1 MIDLVKD
8 FDYLLLDATFY
19 NSKEINRD
27 ISEIPHP
34 LVSETIE
41 LLDSLSKENKGKVS
55 HKFSFTNNGKESI
68 KILTVKPSCGCTTPN
83 WSKDEIKPGKK
94 GFIIAEYNPK
104 GRPGVFRKS
113 LSVITNNNRRSLIFI
128 KGKVVR

>member
-1 MIDLVKD
+1 MNQ
-8 FDYLLLDATFY
+8 LLTLSFILFSFFNSFSQKPEIVFETPEY
-19 NSKEINRD
+19 NFGD
-27 ISEIPHP
+27 IQ
-34 LVSETIE
+34 
-41 LLDSLSKENKGKVS
+41 ENKGKVS
-55 HKFSFTNNGKESI
+55 YKFSFINNGKESI
-68 KILTVKPSCGCTTPN
+68 RILTVKPSCGCTTPN

-113 LSVITNNNRRSLIFI
+113 LSVITNDNRRSLIFI

>member
-1 MIDLVKD
+1 MKQ
-8 FDYLLLDATFY
+8 LLTLSFILFSFF
-19 NSKEINRD
+19 NSFSQK
-27 ISEIPHP
+27 SEI
-34 LVSETIE
+34 VFETPEYNFGDIQ
-41 LLDSLSKENKGKVS
+41 ENKGKVS

-68 KILTVKPSCGCTTPN
+68 RILTVKPSCGCTTPN

>member
-1 MIDLVKD
+1 MKQ
-8 FDYLLLDATFY
+8 LLPLSFILFSFF
-19 NSKEINRD
+19 NSFSQK
-27 ISEIPHP
+27 SEI
-34 LVSETIE
+34 VFETPEYNFVDIQ
-41 LLDSLSKENKGKVS
+41 ENKGKVS

-68 KILTVKPSCGCTTPN
+68 RILTVKPSCGCTTPN

-104 GRPGVFRKS
+104 GTPGVFRKS
-113 LSVITNNNRRSLIFI
+113 HSVITNDNRRSLIFI

>member
-1 MIDLVKD
+1 MKQ
-8 FDYLLLDATFY
+8 LLTLSFILFSFF
-19 NSKEINRD
+19 NSYSQK
-27 ISEIPHP
+27 SEI
-34 LVSETIE
+34 VFETPEYNFGDIQ
-41 LLDSLSKENKGKVS
+41 ENKGKVS

-68 KILTVKPSCGCTTPN
+68 RILTVKPSCGCTTPN

-113 LSVITNNNRRSLIFI
+113 LSVITNDNRRSLIFI
-128 KGKVVR
+128 KGKVIR

>member
-1 MIDLVKD
+1 MKQ
-8 FDYLLLDATFY
+8 LLTLSFILFSFF
-19 NSKEINRD
+19 NSFSQK
-27 ISEIPHP
+27 SEI
-34 LVSETIE
+34 VFETPEYNFGDIQ
-41 LLDSLSKENKGKVS
+41 ENKGKVS
-55 HKFSFTNNGKESI
+55 HKFSFTNNGTESI
-68 KILTVKPSCGCTTPN
+68 RILTVKPSCGCTTPN

-113 LSVITNNNRRSLIFI
+113 LSVITNDNRRSLIFI

>member
-1 MIDLVKD
+1 MNQILTLN
-8 FDYLLLDATFY
+8 FILFSFF
-19 NSKEINRD
+19 NSFSQK
-27 ISEIPHP
+27 SEI
-34 LVSETIE
+34 VFETPEYNFGDIQ
-41 LLDSLSKENKGKVS
+41 ENKGKVS

-68 KILTVKPSCGCTTPN
+68 RILTVKPSCGCTTPN

-113 LSVITNNNRRSLIFI
+113 LSVITNDNRRSLIFI

>member
-1 MIDLVKD
+1 MKQ
-8 FDYLLLDATFY
+8 LLTLSLILFSFF
-19 NSKEINRD
+19 NSFSQK
-27 ISEIPHP
+27 SEI
-34 LVSETIE
+34 VFETPEYNFGDIQ
-41 LLDSLSKENKGKVS
+41 ENKGKVS

-68 KILTVKPSCGCTTPN
+68 RILTVKPSCGCTTPN

-113 LSVITNNNRRSLIFI
+113 LSVISNDNRRSLIFI

>member
-1 MIDLVKD
+1 MKQ
-8 FDYLLLDATFY
+8 LLTLSFILFSFF
-19 NSKEINRD
+19 NSFSQK
-27 ISEIPHP
+27 SEI
-34 LVSETIE
+34 VFETLEYNFGDIQ
-41 LLDSLSKENKGKVS
+41 ENKGKVS

-68 KILTVKPSCGCTTPN
+68 RILTVKPSCGCTTPN

-113 LSVITNNNRRSLIFI
+113 LSVITNDNRRSLIFI

>member
-1 MIDLVKD
+1 MNQILTLS
-8 FDYLLLDATFY
+8 FILFSFF
-19 NSKEINRD
+19 NSFSQK
-27 ISEIPHP
+27 SEI
-34 LVSETIE
+34 VFETPEFNFGDIQ
-41 LLDSLSKENKGKVS
+41 ENKGKVS

-68 KILTVKPSCGCTTPN
+68 RILTVKPSCGCTTPN
-83 WSKDEIKPGKK
+83 WSKDVIKPGKK

-113 LSVITNNNRRSLIFI
+113 LSVITNDNRRSLIFI

>member
-1 MIDLVKD
+1 MKQLFTLSFIL
-8 FDYLLLDATFY
+8 FSFF
-19 NSKEINRD
+19 NSFSQK
-27 ISEIPHP
+27 SEI
-34 LVSETIE
+34 VFETPEYNFGDIQ
-41 LLDSLSKENKGKVS
+41 ENKGKVS
-55 HKFSFTNNGKESI
+55 YKFSFTNNGKESI
-68 KILTVKPSCGCTTPN
+68 RILTVKPSCGCTTPN

-113 LSVITNNNRRSLIFI
+113 LSVITNDNRRSLIFI

>member
-1 MIDLVKD
+1 MKQ
-8 FDYLLLDATFY
+8 LLTLSFILFSFF
-19 NSKEINRD
+19 NSFSQK
-27 ISEIPHP
+27 SEIAF
-34 LVSETIE
+34 ETPEYNFGDIQ
-41 LLDSLSKENKGKVS
+41 ENKGKVS

-113 LSVITNNNRRSLIFI
+113 LSVITNDNRRSLIFI

>member
-1 MIDLVKD
+1 MKQ
-8 FDYLLLDATFY
+8 LLTLSFILFSFFNSFSQKPEIVFETPEY
-19 NSKEINRD
+19 NFGD
-27 ISEIPHP
+27 IQ
-34 LVSETIE
+34 
-41 LLDSLSKENKGKVS
+41 ENKGKVS

-68 KILTVKPSCGCTTPN
+68 RILTVKPSCGCTTPN

-94 GFIIAEYNPK
+94 GFILAEYNPK

-113 LSVITNNNRRSLIFI
+113 LSVITNDNRRSLIFI

>member
-1 MIDLVKD
+1 MKQ
-8 FDYLLLDATFY
+8 LLTLSFILFSFF
-19 NSKEINRD
+19 NSFSQK
-27 ISEIPHP
+27 SEI
-34 LVSETIE
+34 VFETPEYNFGDIQ
-41 LLDSLSKENKGKVS
+41 ENKGKVS
-55 HKFSFTNNGKESI
+55 HKFNFTNNGKESI
-68 KILTVKPSCGCTTPN
+68 RILTVKPSCGCTTPN

-113 LSVITNNNRRSLIFI
+113 LSVITNDNRRSLIFI

>member
-1 MIDLVKD
+1 MNQILTLS
-8 FDYLLLDATFY
+8 FILFSFF
-19 NSKEINRD
+19 NSFSQK
-27 ISEIPHP
+27 SEI
-34 LVSETIE
+34 VFETPEYNFGDIQ
-41 LLDSLSKENKGKVS
+41 ENKGKVS

-68 KILTVKPSCGCTTPN
+68 RILTVKPSCGCTTPN

-113 LSVITNNNRRSLIFI
+113 LSVITSDNRRSLIFI
-128 KGKVVR
+128 KGKVVK

>member
-1 MIDLVKD
+1 MKQ
-8 FDYLLLDATFY
+8 LLTLSFILFSFF
-19 NSKEINRD
+19 NSFSQK
-27 ISEIPHP
+27 SEI
-34 LVSETIE
+34 VFETPEYNFGDIQ
-41 LLDSLSKENKGKVS
+41 ENKGRVS

-68 KILTVKPSCGCTTPN
+68 RILTVKPSCGCTTPN

-113 LSVITNNNRRSLIFI
+113 LSVITNDNRRSLIFI

>member
-1 MIDLVKD
+1 MNQ
-8 FDYLLLDATFY
+8 LLTLSFILFSFF
-19 NSKEINRD
+19 NSFSQK
-27 ISEIPHP
+27 SEI
-34 LVSETIE
+34 VFETPEYNFGDIQ
-41 LLDSLSKENKGKVS
+41 ENKGKVS
-55 HKFSFTNNGKESI
+55 YKFSFINNGKESI
-68 KILTVKPSCGCTTPN
+68 RILTVKPSCGCTTPN

-113 LSVITNNNRRSLIFI
+113 LSVITNDNRRSLIFI

>member
-1 MIDLVKD
+1 MGSEMCI
-8 FDYLLLDATFY
+8 
-19 NSKEINRD
+19 RD
-27 ISEIPHP
+27 RSEI
-34 LVSETIE
+34 VFETPEYNFGDIQ
-41 LLDSLSKENKGKVS
+41 ENKGKVS

-68 KILTVKPSCGCTTPN
+68 RILTVKPSCGCTTPN

-113 LSVITNNNRRSLIFI
+113 LSVITNDNRRSLIFI

>member
-1 MIDLVKD
+1 MNQ
-8 FDYLLLDATFY
+8 LLTLSFILFSFFNSFSQKPEIVFENPEY
-19 NSKEINRD
+19 NFGD
-27 ISEIPHP
+27 IQ
-34 LVSETIE
+34 
-41 LLDSLSKENKGKVS
+41 ENKGKVS

-68 KILTVKPSCGCTTPN
+68 RILTVKPSCGCTTPN

-113 LSVITNNNRRSLIFI
+113 LSVITNDNRRSLIFI

>member
-1 MIDLVKD
+1 MNQILTLSFILFSFFNSFSQKPEIV
-8 FDYLLLDATFY
+8 FETPEY
-19 NSKEINRD
+19 NFGD
-27 ISEIPHP
+27 IQ
-34 LVSETIE
+34 
-41 LLDSLSKENKGKVS
+41 ENKGKVS

-68 KILTVKPSCGCTTPN
+68 RILTVKPSCGCTTPN

-113 LSVITNNNRRSLIFI
+113 LSVITNDNRRSLIFI

>member
-1 MIDLVKD
+1 MKQ
-8 FDYLLLDATFY
+8 LLTLSFIFFSFF
-19 NSKEINRD
+19 NSFSQK
-27 ISEIPHP
+27 SEI
-34 LVSETIE
+34 VFETPEYNFGDIQ
-41 LLDSLSKENKGKVS
+41 ENKGKVS

-68 KILTVKPSCGCTTPN
+68 RILTVKPSCGCTTPN

-113 LSVITNNNRRSLIFI
+113 LSVITNDNRRSLIFI

>member
-1 MIDLVKD
+1 MKQLLTLRFILVS
-8 FDYLLLDATFY
+8 FF
-19 NSKEINRD
+19 NSFSQK
-27 ISEIPHP
+27 SEI
-34 LVSETIE
+34 VFETPEYNFGDIQ
-41 LLDSLSKENKGKVS
+41 ENKGKVS

-68 KILTVKPSCGCTTPN
+68 RILTVKPSCGCTTPN

>member
-1 MIDLVKD
+1 MKQ
-8 FDYLLLDATFY
+8 LLTLSFILFSFF
-19 NSKEINRD
+19 NSYSQK
-27 ISEIPHP
+27 SEI
-34 LVSETIE
+34 VFETPEYNFGDIQ
-41 LLDSLSKENKGKVS
+41 ENKGKVS

-68 KILTVKPSCGCTTPN
+68 RILTVKPSCGCTTPN

-113 LSVITNNNRRSLIFI
+113 LSVITNDNRRSLIFI
-128 KGKVVR
+128 KGGFYFIIILYIR

>member
-1 MIDLVKD
+1 MKQ
-8 FDYLLLDATFY
+8 LLTLSFILFSFF
-19 NSKEINRD
+19 NSFSQK
-27 ISEIPHP
+27 SEI
-34 LVSETIE
+34 VFETPEYNFGDIQ
-41 LLDSLSKENKGKVS
+41 ENKGKVS

-68 KILTVKPSCGCTTPN
+68 RILTVKPSCGCTTPN

-113 LSVITNNNRRSLIFI
+113 LSVITNDNRRSLIFI
-128 KGKVVR
+128 KGKVIR

>member
-1 MIDLVKD
+1 MKQ
-8 FDYLLLDATFY
+8 LLTLSFILFSFFNSFSQKPEIVFETPEY
-19 NSKEINRD
+19 NFGD
-27 ISEIPHP
+27 IQ
-34 LVSETIE
+34 
-41 LLDSLSKENKGKVS
+41 ENKGKVS

-68 KILTVKPSCGCTTPN
+68 RILTVKPSCGCTTPN

-113 LSVITNNNRRSLIFI
+113 LSVITNDNRRSLIFI
-128 KGKVVR
+128 KGKVIK

>member
-1 MIDLVKD
+1 MKQ
-8 FDYLLLDATFY
+8 LLTLSFILFSFF
-19 NSKEINRD
+19 NSFSQK
-27 ISEIPHP
+27 SEI
-34 LVSETIE
+34 VFETPEFNFGDIQ
-41 LLDSLSKENKGKVS
+41 ENKGKVS

-68 KILTVKPSCGCTTPN
+68 RILTVKPSCGCTTPN

-113 LSVITNNNRRSLIFI
+113 LSVITNDKRRSLIFI

>member
-1 MIDLVKD
+1 MNQ
-8 FDYLLLDATFY
+8 LLTLSFILFSFF
-19 NSKEINRD
+19 NSFSQK
-27 ISEIPHP
+27 SEI
-34 LVSETIE
+34 VFETPEYNFGDIQ
-41 LLDSLSKENKGKVS
+41 ENKGKVS

-68 KILTVKPSCGCTTPN
+68 RILTVKPSCGCTTPN

-113 LSVITNNNRRSLIFI
+113 LSVITNDNRRSLIFI
-128 KGKVVR
+128 KGKVR

>member
-1 MIDLVKD
+1 MKKLI
-8 FDYLLLDATFY
+8 LLLFIPFVY
-19 NSKEINRD
+19 FNSFSQK
-27 ISEIPHP
+27 SEI
-34 LVSETIE
+34 VFETPEYNFGDIQ
-41 LLDSLSKENKGKVS
+41 ENKGKVS

-68 KILTVKPSCGCTTPN
+68 RILTVKPSCGCTTPN

-113 LSVITNNNRRSLIFI
+113 LSVITNDNRRSLIFI

>member
-1 MIDLVKD
+1 MNQ
-8 FDYLLLDATFY
+8 LLTLSFILFSFF
-19 NSKEINRD
+19 NSFSQK
-27 ISEIPHP
+27 SEI
-34 LVSETIE
+34 VFETPEYNFGDIQ
-41 LLDSLSKENKGKVS
+41 ENKGKVS

-68 KILTVKPSCGCTTPN
+68 RILTVKPSCGCTTPN

>member
-1 MIDLVKD
+1 MKQVLTLSFIL
-8 FDYLLLDATFY
+8 FSFF
-19 NSKEINRD
+19 NSFSQK
-27 ISEIPHP
+27 SEI
-34 LVSETIE
+34 VFETPEYNFGDIQ
-41 LLDSLSKENKGKVS
+41 ENKGKVS

-68 KILTVKPSCGCTTPN
+68 RILTVKPSCGCTTPN

-113 LSVITNNNRRSLIFI
+113 LSVITNDNRRSLIFI

>member
-1 MIDLVKD
+1 MKQLITLS
-8 FDYLLLDATFY
+8 FIFFSFF
-19 NSKEINRD
+19 NSFSQK
-27 ISEIPHP
+27 SEI
-34 LVSETIE
+34 VFETPEFNFGDIQ
-41 LLDSLSKENKGKVS
+41 ENKGKVS

-68 KILTVKPSCGCTTPN
+68 RILTVKPSCGCTTPN

-113 LSVITNNNRRSLIFI
+113 LSVITNDNRRSLIFI

>member
-1 MIDLVKD
+1 MKQ
-8 FDYLLLDATFY
+8 LLTLSFILFSFF
-19 NSKEINRD
+19 NSFSQK
-27 ISEIPHP
+27 SEI
-34 LVSETIE
+34 VFETPEYNFGNIQ
-41 LLDSLSKENKGKVS
+41 ENKGKVS

-68 KILTVKPSCGCTTPN
+68 RILTVKPSCGCTTPN

-113 LSVITNNNRRSLIFI
+113 LSVITNDNRRSLIFI

>member
-1 MIDLVKD
+1 MNQ
-8 FDYLLLDATFY
+8 LLTLSFILFSFFNSFSQKPEIVFETPEY
-19 NSKEINRD
+19 NFGD
-27 ISEIPHP
+27 IQ
-34 LVSETIE
+34 
-41 LLDSLSKENKGKVS
+41 ENKGKVS

-68 KILTVKPSCGCTTPN
+68 RILTVKPSCGCTTPN

-113 LSVITNNNRRSLIFI
+113 LSVITNDNKRSLIFI

>member
-1 MIDLVKD
+1 MNH
-8 FDYLLLDATFY
+8 LLTLSFILFSFFNSFSQKPEIVFETPEY
-19 NSKEINRD
+19 NFGD
-27 ISEIPHP
+27 IQ
-34 LVSETIE
+34 
-41 LLDSLSKENKGKVS
+41 ENKGKVS

-68 KILTVKPSCGCTTPN
+68 RILTVKPSCGCTTPN

-113 LSVITNNNRRSLIFI
+113 LSVITNDNRRSLIFI

>member
-1 MIDLVKD
+1 MKQ
-8 FDYLLLDATFY
+8 LLTLSFILFSFF
-19 NSKEINRD
+19 NSFSQK
-27 ISEIPHP
+27 SEIIF
-34 LVSETIE
+34 ETPEYNFGNIQ
-41 LLDSLSKENKGKVS
+41 ENKGKVS

-68 KILTVKPSCGCTTPN
+68 RILTVKPSCGCTTPN

-113 LSVITNNNRRSLIFI
+113 LSVITNDNRRSLIFI